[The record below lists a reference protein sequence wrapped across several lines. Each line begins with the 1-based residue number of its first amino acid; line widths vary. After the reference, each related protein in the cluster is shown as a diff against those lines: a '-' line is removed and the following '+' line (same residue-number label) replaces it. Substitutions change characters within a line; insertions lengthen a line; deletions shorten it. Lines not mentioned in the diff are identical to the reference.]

1 LNISIVKDVLFF
13 SFIFKCQKSV
23 WTFSKDS
30 CCRHIVIIF
39 YYQWHPWLQYYKDGK
54 SDNDWYTSRLS
65 FSDSWLLIEIV
76 SSLNIKN
83 ICTIFFCRLYL
94 TATNDE
100 NTGIGIVILLFMSR
114 LVYIALS
121 VTYSFVGSIL

>member
-1 LNISIVKDVLFF
+1 MNISIVKDVLFF
-13 SFIFKCQKSV
+13 FYIQMSKIS

-30 CCRHIVIIF
+30 CCRRIVIIF
-39 YYQWHPWLQYYKDGK
+39 YYHRHPWLQYYRDGK

-100 NTGIGIVILLFMSR
+100 NIGIGIVILLFMSR

-121 VTYSFVGSIL
+121 IRYSFVGSIL